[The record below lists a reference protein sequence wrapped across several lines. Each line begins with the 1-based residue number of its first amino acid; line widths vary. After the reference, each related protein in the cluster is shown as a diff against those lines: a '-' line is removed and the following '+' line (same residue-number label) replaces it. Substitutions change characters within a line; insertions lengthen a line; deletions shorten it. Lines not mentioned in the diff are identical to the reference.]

1 VNAQQVLSA
10 GAGVIRILL
19 AGLFCSIAIAA
30 NAADLD
36 YAPAVHACWASPD
49 SQILQLKR
57 GDLIKTLTN
66 YRDDAVAAS
75 TDQSVVFS
83 RSAAFDW
90 AVSTTVQC
98 NVALGYLDG
107 GHLDKT
113 SAKKCDCFHGHLLA
127 LE

>member
-1 VNAQQVLSA
+1 M
-10 GAGVIRILL
+10 IRILL
-19 AGLFCSIAIAA
+19 TGLFCSIAVAA
-30 NAADLD
+30 SAADLESV
-36 YAPAVHACWASPD
+36 PSVSACWASPD

-57 GDLIKTLTN
+57 GELVRTLTS
-66 YRDDAVAAS
+66 YRDDAVHAS

-83 RSAAFDW
+83 KSAAFDW

-98 NVALGYLDG
+98 NVALGYLEG
-107 GHLDKT
+107 GHVDKT

>member
-1 VNAQQVLSA
+1 L
-10 GAGVIRILL
+10 IRILL
-19 AGLFCSIAIAA
+19 TGLFCSIAVAA
-30 NAADLD
+30 SAADLESVPSV
-36 YAPAVHACWASPD
+36 AACWASPD

-57 GDLIKTLTN
+57 ADLIKTLTD
-66 YRDDAVAAS
+66 YRNDAVAAS
-75 TDQSVVFS
+75 TSQSVVFS
-83 RSAAFDW
+83 KSAAFDW
-90 AVSTTVQC
+90 AVAATAQC

>member
-1 VNAQQVLSA
+1 M
-10 GAGVIRILL
+10 IRILL
-19 AGLFCSIAIAA
+19 AGLFCSVASLAS
-30 NAADLD
+30 AADLLESVPSV
-36 YAPAVHACWASPD
+36 AACWASPD

-57 GDLIKTLTN
+57 GELTKTLTN

-75 TDQSVVFS
+75 TSESVVFS
-83 RSAAFDW
+83 SSAAFDW

-98 NVALGYLDG
+98 NVALGYLEG
-107 GHLDKT
+107 GHLDKV

>member
-1 VNAQQVLSA
+1 M
-10 GAGVIRILL
+10 IRILL
-19 AGLFCSIAIAA
+19 TGLFCSIAMAA

-36 YAPAVHACWASPD
+36 LPRLSSCWASPD
-49 SQILQLKR
+49 SQILELKR
-57 GDLIKTLTN
+57 ADLIKTLTN

-75 TDQSVVFS
+75 TSEAVVYS
-83 RSAAFDW
+83 KSAAFDW
-90 AVSTTVQC
+90 AVSATLQC

-107 GHLDKT
+107 GHLDKV

>member
-1 VNAQQVLSA
+1 
-10 GAGVIRILL
+10 VIRILL
-19 AGLFCSIAIAA
+19 TGLFCSIAMAA
-30 NAADLD
+30 SAADLD
-36 YAPAVHACWASPD
+36 SVPSVRSCWASPD
-49 SQILQLKR
+49 SQILHLKR
-57 GDLIKTLTN
+57 GELTKTLTN

-75 TDQSVVFS
+75 TNESVVFS

-90 AVSTTVQC
+90 AVATTVQC
-98 NVALGYLDG
+98 NVALGYLEG

>member
-1 VNAQQVLSA
+1 MTQRVLSA

-36 YAPAVHACWASPD
+36 YVPAVHACWASPD

-57 GDLIKTLTN
+57 GELITTLTGF
-66 YRDDAVAAS
+66 RDDAVAAS
-75 TDQSVVFS
+75 TNQAVVYS
-83 RSAAFDW
+83 KSAAFDW
-90 AVSTTVQC
+90 AVAATTQC